1 MIREK
6 RRAYR
11 IDQMKKGESIN
22 TGAISDDSDEEGEF
36 EFSTAAI
43 EDNFTND
50 KGFWFFLKLTKMI
63 EHLLGYNSVV
73 LDFEFSVYDQ
83 RYF

>member
-50 KGFWFFLKLTKMI
+50 SGFWIFFFW
-63 EHLLGYNSVV
+63 N
-73 LDFEFSVYDQ
+73 
-83 RYF
+83 

>member
-43 EDNFTND
+43 EHNFTND
-50 KGFWFFLKLTKMI
+50 SGF
-63 EHLLGYNSVV
+63 
-73 LDFEFSVYDQ
+73 
-83 RYF
+83 